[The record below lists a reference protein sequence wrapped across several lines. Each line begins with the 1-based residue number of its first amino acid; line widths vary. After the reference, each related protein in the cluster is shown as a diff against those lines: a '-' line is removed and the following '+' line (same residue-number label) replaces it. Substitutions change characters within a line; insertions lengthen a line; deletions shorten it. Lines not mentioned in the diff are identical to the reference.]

1 MLITSE
7 FEVPQPVERV
17 WDYLLDVPR
26 MAPNLPGTE
35 LTEVV
40 DDDNYKGRVTVA
52 MGPVSLRFAGTAKI
66 VERDEAARRVVLNAT
81 GAEERGK
88 GQASMVLTAR
98 LVKSAGGTRVA
109 IEQDLTIAGAA
120 AQYGRG
126 MITDVTNV
134 LLGRFAANVADDIPR
149 WARGEDRAG
158 STGSVSGFAIGFA
171 AAMTALKRVFWRF
184 FGSNARRRS
193 RGARAKERAPS
204 GLRSAR
210 RPARNE
216 PAEHATR
223 EDGVFRG

>member
-7 FEVPQPVERV
+7 FEVAAPVEQV
-17 WDYLLDVPR
+17 WRYLLDVPR

-40 DDDNYKGRVTVA
+40 DEDNFKGRVSVS
-52 MGPVSLRFAGTAKI
+52 MGPVSLRFAGTAQI
-66 VERDEAARRVVLNAT
+66 VERDEEGRRVVLNAA

-88 GQASMVLTAR
+88 GQASMVLTAT
-98 LVKSAGGTRVA
+98 LTPSGTGTRVSVA
-109 IEQDLTIAGAA
+109 QDLTIAGAA

-149 WARGEDRAG
+149 WARGEERTGTA
-158 STGSVSGFAIGFA
+158 GSVSGFAIGFA

-184 FGSNARRRS
+184 FGSNARR
-193 RGARAKERAPS
+193 
-204 GLRSAR
+204 LRMK
-210 RPARNE
+210 
-216 PAEHATR
+216 
-223 EDGVFRG
+223 GV

>member
-1 MLITSE
+1 VLITSD

-17 WDYLLDVPR
+17 WEYLLDVPR

-40 DDDNYKGRVTVA
+40 DEDNYKGRVSVR
-52 MGPVSLRFAGTAKI
+52 MGPVSLRFAGTATI
-66 VERDEAARRVVLNAT
+66 VERDEEGRRVVLNAA

-88 GQASMVLTAR
+88 GQASMVLTAT
-98 LVKSAGGTRVA
+98 LTPSGGGTRVA
-109 IEQDLTIAGAA
+109 VAQDLTIAGAA

-149 WARGEDRAG
+149 WARGEERTGTA
-158 STGSVSGFAIGFA
+158 GSVSGFAIGFA

-184 FGSNARRRS
+184 FGSNARR
-193 RGARAKERAPS
+193 
-204 GLRSAR
+204 LRMK
-210 RPARNE
+210 
-216 PAEHATR
+216 
-223 EDGVFRG
+223 GV